1 MKKTSF
7 ILGIAILFIFFF
19 ATQAYALDMNLIN
32 SIRENELNSAQNLST
47 NTLSNNAN
55 TNSPGIN
62 LDLTEPSNN
71 SISNNANRNSNTA
84 NTNTNNSSNTP
95 TPNNSVS
102 SITDLPEASL
112 GLANILNILLLVVGV
127 LLILL
132 GIAIII
138 KIKK

>member
-1 MKKTSF
+1 MKKNSF
-7 ILGIAILFIFFF
+7 ILGIIILCILLF
-19 ATQAYALDMNLIN
+19 ATKCYALDMNLIN

-55 TNSPGIN
+55 TNSPGIIIN
-62 LDLTEPSNN
+62 LPENNTNN
-71 SISNNANRNSNTA
+71 SETNNTFNNSNTA
-84 NTNTNNSSNTP
+84 EITSNTLI
-95 TPNNSVS
+95 NNNIT

-112 GLANILNILLLVVGV
+112 GLANILNILLLVVGI

-138 KIKK
+138 KTKK